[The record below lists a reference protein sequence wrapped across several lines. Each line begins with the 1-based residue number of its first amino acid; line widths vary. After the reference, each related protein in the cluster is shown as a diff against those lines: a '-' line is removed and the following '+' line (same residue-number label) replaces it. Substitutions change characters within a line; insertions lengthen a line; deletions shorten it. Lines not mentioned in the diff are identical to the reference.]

1 MSRTDFIAD
10 FITQIRNASRAQKD
24 KVTIPASN
32 ITLEIAKLLKE
43 EGFVGEVKEF
53 NDGPK
58 RYCRIHLKYID
69 GKKPSIQGIKRA
81 STPGLRKY
89 VGYADVP
96 RVQGGLGVAIVST
109 SKGIMSDRKARQDKV
124 GGELICTVW

>member
-1 MSRTDFIAD
+1 MPRTDFIAD
-10 FITQIRNASRAQKD
+10 FITQIRNASRASKD
-24 KVTIPASN
+24 KVTIPTSN

-53 NDGPK
+53 SEGVK
-58 RYCRIHLKYID
+58 RYVRIHLKYID
-69 GKKPSIQGIKRA
+69 GKKPSIQGIKRQ
-81 STPGLRKY
+81 SRPGLRKY
-89 VGYADVP
+89 VGSADVP

-109 SKGIMSDRKARQDKV
+109 SQGIMSDRKARQDKL

>member
-1 MSRTDFIAD
+1 MPRTDFIAD

-24 KVTIPASN
+24 KVTIPTSN
-32 ITLEIAKLLKE
+32 ITLEIAQLLKE

-53 NDGPK
+53 SEGPK
-58 RYCRIHLKYID
+58 RFVRIHLKYID
-69 GKKPSIQGIKRA
+69 GKKPSIQGIKRV
-81 STPGLRKY
+81 STPGRRKY
-89 VGYADVP
+89 VGYEDVP

-109 SKGIMSDRKARQDKV
+109 SQGVMSDRKARQTKV